1 MFRCVSVSLA
11 ILIAVAAF
19 AQGPASPKAFEVATI
34 KLTDPNFRGIGIGY
48 PAGTLA
54 LRGFTLR
61 DIIGFAY
68 DMDNRQVLNIP
79 KALESERYDVV
90 GKADK
95 PLGPAT
101 RGEAKLMLQSLLA
114 DRFQFRFHRET
125 KEMSVYVLTIAKG
138 GHKMKVRTEGDGGPP
153 PSLRT
158 QGPNAPGRNVPFAVL
173 VETLQKLVV
182 DRPIVDKTGLK
193 GSFDFDLAWRPATI
207 DGQTGVQPINEDR
220 PDIFTALQEQLGL
233 RLESQNGPTEVIAVD
248 KAEKP
253 SDN

>member
-1 MFRCVSVSLA
+1 
-11 ILIAVAAF
+11 
-19 AQGPASPKAFEVATI
+19 
-34 KLTDPNFRGIGIGY
+34 
-48 PAGTLA
+48 
-54 LRGFTLR
+54 
-61 DIIGFAY
+61 
-68 DMDNRQVLNIP
+68 
-79 KALESERYDVV
+79 
-90 GKADK
+90 
-95 PLGPAT
+95 
-101 RGEAKLMLQSLLA
+101 
-114 DRFQFRFHRET
+114 
-125 KEMSVYVLTIAKG
+125 
-138 GHKMKVRTEGDGGPP
+138 
-153 PSLRT
+153 
-158 QGPNAPGRNVPFAVL
+158 VPFAVL